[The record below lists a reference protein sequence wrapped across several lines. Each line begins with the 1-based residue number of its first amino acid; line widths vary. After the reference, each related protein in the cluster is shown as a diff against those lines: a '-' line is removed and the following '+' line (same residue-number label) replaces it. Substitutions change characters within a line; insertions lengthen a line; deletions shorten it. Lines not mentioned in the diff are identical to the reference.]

1 MEKRCLKWRTR
12 GVSQSFLYIKNIWHR
27 GDHST
32 TITKKVYFFSTMATK
47 QSWSLFYVE
56 ERRSIFL
63 AVPCNTLVI
72 LKMKTIGFLFKHI
85 FYSFNIRCNC
95 FMFMSNIFCFII
107 LRLSAFDFIAY
118 FFYSTKCNILEQPC
132 LVCQKYFHMFYGNIR
147 SQIGHVKSASN
158 WHDFVCQIH
167 GFLHTV
173 QKGEVWINSHNP
185 LWRSVVYR
193 RKKINAASLW
203 SFQ

>member
-1 MEKRCLKWRTR
+1 
-12 GVSQSFLYIKNIWHR
+12 
-27 GDHST
+27 
-32 TITKKVYFFSTMATK
+32 MAAK

-132 LVCQKYFHMFYGNIR
+132 LVWQNISTCFTETYEVR
-147 SQIGHVKSASN
+147 SDTWNLQVIDMISYVKSM
-158 WHDFVCQIH
+158 DF
-167 GFLHTV
+167 FTL
-173 QKGEVWINSHNP
+173 
-185 LWRSVVYR
+185 Y
-193 RKKINAASLW
+193 KKERFESILITHCDVAW
-203 SFQ
+203 YIVEKK